1 MKNDENVEKEISLE
15 EAFERLDGIIG
26 QMSDEDIAL
35 EESFKLYN
43 EGISLVKLCNDRIE
57 KVEHEIEIL
66 NADEN
71 ESNGL

>member
-1 MKNDENVEKEISLE
+1 MKNDENAEKEISLE

>member
-1 MKNDENVEKEISLE
+1 MKNDENAEKKISLE